1 MRYPLRGRCRR
12 KGDEQ
17 MDERE
22 QRAFEWVDTKDE
34 QLLADYQA
42 VIGVDTSVPP
52 GRNYDTLVD
61 ILEPRFQR
69 LGFQTERVV
78 IPDELLANIPL
89 PLEGPRVNLVATR
102 ASGAGKAPVTI
113 YAHMDVVPIE
123 EGWTHP
129 SFAATL

>member
-1 MRYPLRGRCRR
+1 
-12 KGDEQ
+12 

-61 ILEPRFQR
+61 ILELRFQR

-89 PLEGPRVNLVATR
+89 PLDGPRVNL
-102 ASGAGKAPVTI
+102 
-113 YAHMDVVPIE
+113 
-123 EGWTHP
+123 
-129 SFAATL
+129 